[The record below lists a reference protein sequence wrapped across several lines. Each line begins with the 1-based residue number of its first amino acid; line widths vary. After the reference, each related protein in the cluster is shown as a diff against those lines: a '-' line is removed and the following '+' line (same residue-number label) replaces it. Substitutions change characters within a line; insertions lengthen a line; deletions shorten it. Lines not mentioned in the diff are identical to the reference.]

1 LGERIDRDQVNE
13 ILGKF
18 DAKYLEQDISATGDG
33 SDFFSELNGPRKSVS
48 IDEFIRWVFVETR
61 WQSIYDKFKSMFSKV
76 ELLEHFSNSYV
87 VKVSKDQYSIG
98 FLFGFMEGFKTQ
110 FSISE
115 YSVSQ
120 TTLEQIFNTFAK
132 EDEVGVSFSISKKK
146 FRTPASGRRWLKRS
160 GTKVPPRVQIPCSGS
175 NLRGGEPQ
183 RLSITEYMLHILLC
197 HR

>member
-1 LGERIDRDQVNE
+1 
-13 ILGKF
+13 
-18 DAKYLEQDISATGDG
+18 
-33 SDFFSELNGPRKSVS
+33 
-48 IDEFIRWVFVETR
+48 
-61 WQSIYDKFKSMFSKV
+61 MFSKV

-132 EDEVGVSFSISKKK
+132 EDEVGVSVS
-146 FRTPASGRRWLKRS
+146 LYNHLE
-160 GTKVPPRVQIPCSGS
+160 CSQEDDC
-175 NLRGGEPQ
+175 R
-183 RLSITEYMLHILLC
+183 
-197 HR
+197 

>member
-1 LGERIDRDQVNE
+1 
-13 ILGKF
+13 
-18 DAKYLEQDISATGDG
+18 
-33 SDFFSELNGPRKSVS
+33 
-48 IDEFIRWVFVETR
+48 
-61 WQSIYDKFKSMFSKV
+61 MFSKV

-132 EDEVGVSFSISKKK
+132 EDEVGVSF
-146 FRTPASGRRWLKRS
+146 FFLTYYLERPQADD
-160 GTKVPPRVQIPCSGS
+160 
-175 NLRGGEPQ
+175 GG
-183 RLSITEYMLHILLC
+183 
-197 HR
+197 

>member
-1 LGERIDRDQVNE
+1 
-13 ILGKF
+13 
-18 DAKYLEQDISATGDG
+18 
-33 SDFFSELNGPRKSVS
+33 
-48 IDEFIRWVFVETR
+48 
-61 WQSIYDKFKSMFSKV
+61 MFSKV

-132 EDEVGVSFSISKKK
+132 EDEVGVRFSISKYLE
-146 FRTPASGRRWLKRS
+146 RPQADD
-160 GTKVPPRVQIPCSGS
+160 
-175 NLRGGEPQ
+175 GG
-183 RLSITEYMLHILLC
+183 
-197 HR
+197 